1 MLTVSSG
8 YKGEAVMAYFFV
20 WLFGA
25 WSLWF
30 AIRLW
35 LESRALKK
43 PPIGSIRIETR
54 PVRQPSVKK
63 HQRYG
68 WAVVESTS
76 RMTTYR
82 KVR

>member
-1 MLTVSSG
+1 
-8 YKGEAVMAYFFV
+8 MAYFFV
-20 WLFGA
+20 WLFAA

-35 LESRALKK
+35 LEARALKK

-54 PVRQPSVKK
+54 PVRVPSIKK
-63 HQRYG
+63 HRRYG
-68 WAVVESTS
+68 WAMVDST
-76 RMTTYR
+76 RGATTYR